1 MTTDINGLFNRYRP
15 SAEYDIVILLFRRLL
30 RLLLLLV
37 LNLNFFFF
45 FFGANF
51 TEVPIALIDDLQQFS
66 N

>member
-45 FFGANF
+45 FFFWCQFHGGADRIN
-51 TEVPIALIDDLQQFS
+51 
-66 N
+66 